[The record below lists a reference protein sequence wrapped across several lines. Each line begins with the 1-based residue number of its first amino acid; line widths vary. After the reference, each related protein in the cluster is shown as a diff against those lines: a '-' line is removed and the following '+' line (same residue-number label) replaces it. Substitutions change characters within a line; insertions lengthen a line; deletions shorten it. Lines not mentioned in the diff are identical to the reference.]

1 MKEVGCSKKGIQGV
15 QVDVLSVF
23 GNVFG
28 NWSEAQTAEL
38 IYVLSYKEYAKKEG
52 ALKMEYRVGLNCMI
66 NQMRYFY
73 IKEAGFKNQQ
83 ELRIS
88 LR

>member
-1 MKEVGCSKKGIQGV
+1 MGCSKKGIKGV

-38 IYVLSYKEYAKKEG
+38 IYVLSYKEYAKKKG
-52 ALKMEYRVGLNCMI
+52 GCFKDGL
-66 NQMRYFY
+66 Q
-73 IKEAGFKNQQ
+73 GWFKLYDQSNAIFLYQ
-83 ELRIS
+83 RFWF
-88 LR
+88 